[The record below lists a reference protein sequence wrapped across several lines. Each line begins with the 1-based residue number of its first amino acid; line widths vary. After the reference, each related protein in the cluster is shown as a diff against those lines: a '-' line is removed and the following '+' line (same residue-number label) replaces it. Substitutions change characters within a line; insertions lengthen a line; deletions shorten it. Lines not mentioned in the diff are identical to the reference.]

1 MINEIKIKKIKIINE
16 DENEID
22 EINGGDRI
30 NETNPTDE
38 IQKTIWGKIT
48 DVSFYLLV
56 FLTPL
61 FFLPLT
67 IAPVEINKQV
77 FAALLAL
84 VAFAGYLIDSFGKG
98 KIAYPKSLLSF
109 SIAVLLAVFGVSAF
123 LSQSKTVSL
132 YGNLIQPDSLLS
144 FLIYGLIFFLA
155 AVFLINKTDDE
166 KREAIERTGRLFFVG
181 LAIAAVLGLFQI
193 FGGKIETFWL
203 IAPLKQ
209 IGLMGFNT
217 VGSLLNWSIYL
228 AFGLAMIIAVLFGSD
243 RKKDGRLIG
252 LGILIFFGLIVLNY
266 PLIWMAL
273 AATTLILAAYKFAA
287 DFKLNA
293 GLLVIVSLFL
303 LLGVV
308 GQSLPAILPVPFES
322 RPSLAVTWSV
332 AKESL
337 SGLSA
342 VFGNGPATFGYDY
355 AFYRPAELNQ
365 TNFWPIRFN
374 QGFSFLTTALST
386 VGVLGFLAV
395 LFLFFAF
402 LRQSRTEFPA
412 SLISEERAARSQEA
426 VVRQVVSLGTIF
438 LFINW
443 LLAPLFFTQS
453 VFIFLG
459 LGLIAV
465 LSGSVKEISLR
476 NFSRRQ
482 NFISFF
488 VLIVLITASLA
499 SVFYLGGKHA
509 AAVYYE
515 NGFAAYNAGDLN
527 KALVNIDKAV
537 KFDSRHDQY
546 LRTLSQ
552 FLLLRIDNLARQ
564 VSGDLPPEIQTEIQN
579 TAFLAI
585 ESGRRAT
592 VVNPVDSLNWSN
604 LGGVYEKIIPLA
616 AGADAFAEEN
626 YKKAME
632 LDPKNPQEPVNAAR
646 SFIVSADLIGS
657 KNTSLWR
664 EKLNKAKDYLEKS
677 IALKADYAPAH
688 FLSASI
694 YLREGKTKEAIEK
707 LELAKAA
714 APFDSG
720 LAFQLGLVYYQN
732 GQPDKARFEFERAIG
747 IDPNYSNSRYFLGLI
762 YDDLGN
768 KQAALAQ
775 FEKIAELNPDNQEIK
790 KIVKNLKTER
800 PALEGIVPPNQP
812 PAERLEAPLSETKNN
827 E

>member
-1 MINEIKIKKIKIINE
+1 I
-16 DENEID
+16 
-22 EINGGDRI
+22 
-30 NETNPTDE
+30 
-38 IQKTIWGKIT
+38 
-48 DVSFYLLV
+48 
-56 FLTPL
+56 
-61 FFLPLT
+61 
-67 IAPVEINKQV
+67 
-77 FAALLAL
+77 
-84 VAFAGYLIDSFGKG
+84 
-98 KIAYPKSLLSF
+98 
-109 SIAVLLAVFGVSAF
+109 
-123 LSQSKTVSL
+123 
-132 YGNLIQPDSLLS
+132 
-144 FLIYGLIFFLA
+144 
-155 AVFLINKTDDE
+155 
-166 KREAIERTGRLFFVG
+166 
-181 LAIAAVLGLFQI
+181 
-193 FGGKIETFWL
+193 
-203 IAPLKQ
+203 
-209 IGLMGFNT
+209 
-217 VGSLLNWSIYL
+217 LLNYS
-228 AFGLAMIIAVLFGSD
+228 
-243 RKKDGRLIG
+243 
-252 LGILIFFGLIVLNY
+252 
-266 PLIWMAL
+266 LIWMAL
-273 AATTLILAAYKFAA
+273 AAATLILAAYKFSA

-332 AKESL
+332 AKGSL

-342 VFGNGPATFGYDY
+342 VFGSGPATFGYDY

-374 QGFSFLTTALST
+374 QGFGFLTTALST

-395 LFLFFAF
+395 LFLIFAF
-402 LRQSRTEFPA
+402 LRQSRTEER
-412 SLISEERAARSQEA
+412 ISRNQAGLAKQA
-426 VVRQVVSLGTIF
+426 VSLGVIF

-443 LLAPLFFTQS
+443 LLAPIFFTQS

-459 LGLIAV
+459 LGLIAA
-465 LSGSVKEISLR
+465 LSGSVKEIFLR

-482 NFISFF
+482 SFISFF

-499 SVFYLGGKHA
+499 SVFYLAGKHA

-515 NGFAAYNAGDLN
+515 KGFAAYNAGDLN

-646 SFIVSADLIGS
+646 SFVVSADLIGS

-664 EKLNKAKDYLEKS
+664 EKLNKAKDYLGKS

-732 GQPDKARFEFERAIG
+732 GQPNKARFEFERAIG

-762 YDDLGN
+762 YDDLEN

-790 KIVKNLKTER
+790 KIVENLKTGR
-800 PALEGIVPPNQP
+800 PALEGIVPPDQP
-812 PAERLEAPLSETKNN
+812 PAERLETPLSETKNN